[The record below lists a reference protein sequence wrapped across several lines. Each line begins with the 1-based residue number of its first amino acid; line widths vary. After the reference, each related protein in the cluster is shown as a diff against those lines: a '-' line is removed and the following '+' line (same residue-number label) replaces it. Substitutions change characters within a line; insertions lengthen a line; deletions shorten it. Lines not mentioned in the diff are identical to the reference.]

1 MKMSPASLA
10 NLKPYLTTEQARA
23 NQQKG
28 LVSRLR
34 NIELQNQFKITAKA
48 FMKVKGELPDITA
61 LDVIKV
67 AMWNALQDDNFED
80 AARYAEKIAEYEQ
93 PKLQRID
100 QTVTTKTADLTDEE
114 LMAIIEQE
122 GLSMVGTSKTST

>member
-122 GLSMVGTSKTST
+122 GLSIVGTSKTSS

>member
-122 GLSMVGTSKTST
+122 GLSMVGKSSD

>member
-100 QTVTTKTADLTDEE
+100 QTVTTKTVDLTDEE

-122 GLSMVGTSKTST
+122 GLSMVGKSSD

>member
-1 MKMSPASLA
+1 
-10 NLKPYLTTEQARA
+10 
-23 NQQKG
+23 
-28 LVSRLR
+28 
-34 NIELQNQFKITAKA
+34 
-48 FMKVKGELPDITA
+48 MKVKGELPDITA

-122 GLSMVGTSKTST
+122 GLSMVGKSSD